1 MRIHKLH
8 IRNFRGIRDFQ
19 TELRRNGALFY
30 GPNGAGKS
38 SVLQSIEFLL
48 TGGVR
53 DLEGSGTG
61 RQDPEKH
68 IRHRGVDPDESWVQA
83 TFLDGDEE
91 ITIKR
96 TVEDSDQLEF
106 VSEHHELP
114 SKLETQRTAMQLSQN
129 RLSRDEVLEFV
140 TTSPGSR
147 GQALNEILRVQNTE
161 DKRKA
166 FAKAVGDQEDKVES
180 LREDL
185 KKQRDDF
192 YDALGD
198 SVPEATDEH
207 VTVDADSDALD
218 VINTLRDEYEVDQL
232 CELNDKEFTADITEP
247 ATYAKSHPLDRP
259 DLRQEF
265 ESIEEWFA
273 GEGEE
278 TIESHR
284 KLRDRI
290 EEFEQDEDLRQDV
303 RAQNLLTQGQ
313 ELLPEFEPDCPLCLH
328 TWGEADDLRARIQE
342 RRDRASH
349 AEELREEIEDLK
361 REQLSLIK
369 DVLSAVETLIK
380 IFDEED
386 PEAYAQPIER
396 WKTELAT
403 AESELSEYRKQ
414 LEAGDVLE
422 IPYSSLSD
430 GELAEKLLPRGFEET
445 VDGMREQWES
455 EQEESE
461 GMSSYRVLAVAQ
473 DRFSRYSEIKS
484 DVETAQDVLST
495 LETINSEFRTARQRH
510 YDRNLEEIQERFE
523 EIYSALHSDEEVE
536 NFSAKL
542 ESTKQGVKF
551 RTSFRDKDTHRPNLV
566 YSEGHQDSMGLALF
580 LAMCEVVGGDAIE
593 FLLLDDVVTSIDTAH
608 RSAIANLLG
617 NEIGEDFQLVMT
629 THDKVWARRLRTT
642 KYIQNTVHFADCTF
656 NAGVHHSEDVAN
668 PWEMID
674 HYLER
679 NDITAAAAWGRKT
692 AEWFCSK
699 GCERFN
705 AELPYGDR
713 ESLGLQDYFD
723 GVVDELEELLDR
735 GNIDS
740 ETEFVESE
748 FQDKKEIVSDLRRL
762 KDEHIWGLNEN
773 IHYNEEFDA
782 SYSPDDL
789 QEDIEVFKKL
799 YHLLH
804 CPKCNTWLKNGQE
817 GVYCRCGTIWK
828 T

>member
-19 TELRRNGALFY
+19 TELRRSGALFY

-53 DLEGSGTG
+53 DLEGTGTG

-68 IRHRGVDPDESWVQA
+68 IRHRGVEPDESWVEA
-83 TFLDGDEE
+83 TFLEGDEE

-96 TVEDSDQLEF
+96 TVEGSDQLEY
-106 VSEHHELP
+106 VSDHHELP
-114 SKLETQRTAMQLSQN
+114 PKLETQRTAMQLSQN

-147 GQALNEILRVQNTE
+147 GEALNEILRVQNTE
-161 DKRKA
+161 NKRKA

-218 VINTLRDEYEVDQL
+218 VINTLRDEYEVDRL
-232 CELNDKEFTADITEP
+232 SELDEGEFTAGITEP

-265 ESIEEWFA
+265 ESIEKWF
-273 GEGEE
+273 GREGEE
-278 TIESHR
+278 ALESHR

-290 EEFEQDEDLRQDV
+290 EEFEEDEDLRQDV
-303 RAQNLLTQGQ
+303 RAQNLLTQG
-313 ELLPEFEPDCPLCLH
+313 EKLLPEFEPDCPLCLH
-328 TWGEADDLRARIQE
+328 TWDEAADLRSRIQE
-342 RRDRASH
+342 RRDRASR

-361 REQLSLIK
+361 DQQLSLIK
-369 DVLSAVETLIK
+369 EVLSAVETLIK
-380 IFDEED
+380 VFDDED

-396 WKTELAT
+396 WKTELDT
-403 AESELSEYRKQ
+403 VESELSEYRKQ
-414 LEAGDVLE
+414 LEGGDVLE
-422 IPYSSLSD
+422 VPYSSLSD
-430 GELAEKLLPRGFEET
+430 GELADKLISGSFE
-445 VDGMREQWES
+445 GNIGNMRDQWEK

-473 DRFSRYSEIKS
+473 DRFSRYSKVKS
-484 DVETAQDVLST
+484 DVEMAENVLST

-536 NFSAKL
+536 DFSAKL
-542 ESTKQGVKF
+542 QSTKQGVKF
-551 RTSFRDKDTHRPNLV
+551 RTSFRDEDTHRPNLV

-593 FLLLDDVVTSIDTAH
+593 FLLLDDVVTSIDAAH

-617 NEIGEDFQLVMT
+617 NEIGEDFQLIMT
-629 THDKVWARRLRTT
+629 THDKVWARRLRTA

-656 NAGVHHSEDVAN
+656 NAGVHHSEDIAD
-668 PWEMID
+668 PWGMID
-674 HYLER
+674 HYLES

-699 GCERFN
+699 GCERFD
-705 AELPYGDR
+705 AELPYSDR

-723 GVVDELEELLDR
+723 GIVDELEELLDR
-735 GNIDS
+735 GSVDS
-740 ETEFVESE
+740 ETKFGESDL
-748 FQDKKEIVSDLRRL
+748 QNKKEIVSDLRRL

-789 QEDIEVFKKL
+789 QDDIEVFKKL
-799 YHLLH
+799 YRLLH
-804 CPKCNTWLKNGQE
+804 CPDCNTWRKDGRE

>member
-1 MRIHKLH
+1 
-8 IRNFRGIRDFQ
+8 
-19 TELRRNGALFY
+19 
-30 GPNGAGKS
+30 
-38 SVLQSIEFLL
+38 
-48 TGGVR
+48 
-53 DLEGSGTG
+53 
-61 RQDPEKH
+61 
-68 IRHRGVDPDESWVQA
+68 
-83 TFLDGDEE
+83 
-91 ITIKR
+91 
-96 TVEDSDQLEF
+96 
-106 VSEHHELP
+106 
-114 SKLETQRTAMQLSQN
+114 MQLSQN

-147 GQALNEILRVQNTE
+147 GEALNEILRVQNTE

-166 FAKAVGDQEDKVES
+166 FAKAVRDQEDKVES

-207 VTVDADSDALD
+207 VTVDADSDSLD
-218 VINTLRDEYEVDQL
+218 VINTLRDEYEIDQIS
-232 CELNDKEFTADITEP
+232 ELDEKEFTADITEP

-259 DLRQEF
+259 DLRQEL
-265 ESIEEWFA
+265 ESIEEWFDW
-273 GEGEE
+273 EGVEAL
-278 TIESHR
+278 ESHR

-290 EEFEQDEDLRQDV
+290 EEFEEDEDLRQDV
-303 RAQNLLTQGQ
+303 RAQNLLTQGE

-328 TWGEADDLRARIQE
+328 TWDEVTDLRSRIQE
-342 RRDRASH
+342 RRDRASR

-361 REQLSLIK
+361 DQQLSLIK
-369 DVLSAVETLIK
+369 DVLSAVETLIRV
-380 IFDEED
+380 FDDED
-386 PEAYAQPIER
+386 LEAYDQPIER
-396 WKTELAT
+396 WKTELDSF
-403 AESELSEYRKQ
+403 ESELSKYRKQ
-414 LEAGDVLE
+414 LEGGDVLE
-422 IPYSSLSD
+422 VPYSSLSD
-430 GELAEKLLPRGFEET
+430 GELADKLLPDSFEET
-445 VDGMREQWES
+445 ADGMREQWEKK
-455 EQEESE
+455 QGESE

-536 NFSAKL
+536 NFSANL
-542 ESTKQGVKF
+542 QSTKQGVKF
-551 RTSFRDKDTHRPNLV
+551 RTSFRDEDTHRPNLV

-593 FLLLDDVVTSIDTAH
+593 FLLLDDVVTSIDAAH

-617 NEIGEDFQLVMT
+617 NEIGENFQLVMT

-656 NAGVHHSEDVAN
+656 NAGVHHSEDIAN
-668 PWEMID
+668 PWGMID
-674 HYLER
+674 HYLEG

-699 GCERFN
+699 GCERFD

-723 GVVDELEELLDR
+723 GVVDELEDLLDR
-735 GNIDS
+735 GNVDG
-740 ETEFVESE
+740 ETKFGEPE
-748 FQDKKEIVSDLRRL
+748 FQNKREIVDDLRRL

-789 QEDIEVFKKL
+789 REDIEVFKEL
-799 YHLLH
+799 YRLLH
-804 CPKCNTWLKNGQE
+804 CPDCNTWRKDGRE
-817 GVYCRCGTIWK
+817 GIYCRCGTVWK

>member
-8 IRNFRGIRDFQ
+8 IRNFRGIRDYQ
-19 TELRRNGALFY
+19 TELRRSGALFY

-53 DLEGSGTG
+53 DLEGTGTG
-61 RQDPEKH
+61 RQDAEKH
-68 IRHRGVDPDESWVQA
+68 IRHRGVEPDESWVEA
-83 TFLDGDEE
+83 TFLEGDEE

-96 TVEDSDQLEF
+96 TVEDSDQLEY
-106 VSEHHELP
+106 VSDHHELP
-114 SKLETQRTAMQLSQN
+114 PKLQTQRTAMQLSQN

-147 GQALNEILRVQNTE
+147 GEALNEILRVQNTE

-166 FAKAVGDQEDKVES
+166 FAKAVRDQEDKVES

-218 VINTLRDEYEVDQL
+218 VINTLRDEYEIDQIS
-232 CELNDKEFTADITEP
+232 ELDEKEFTADITEP

-259 DLRQEF
+259 DLRQEL
-265 ESIEEWFA
+265 ESIEEWFDW
-273 GEGEE
+273 EGVEAL
-278 TIESHR
+278 ESHR

-290 EEFEQDEDLRQDV
+290 EEFEEDEDLRQDV
-303 RAQNLLTQGQ
+303 RAQNLLTQGE

-328 TWGEADDLRARIQE
+328 TWDEATDLRSRIQE
-342 RRDRASH
+342 RRDRASR

-361 REQLSLIK
+361 DQQLSLIK
-369 DVLSAVETLIK
+369 DVLSAVETLIRV
-380 IFDEED
+380 FDDED
-386 PEAYAQPIER
+386 LEAYDQPTER
-396 WKTELAT
+396 WKTELDSF
-403 AESELSEYRKQ
+403 ESELSKYRKQ
-414 LEAGDVLE
+414 LEGGDVLE
-422 IPYSSLSD
+422 VPYSSLSD
-430 GELAEKLLPRGFEET
+430 GELADKLLPDSFEET
-445 VDGMREQWES
+445 ADGMREQWEK

-495 LETINSEFRTARQRH
+495 LETIDSEFRTARQRH

-536 NFSAKL
+536 DFSANL
-542 ESTKQGVKF
+542 QSTKQGVKF
-551 RTSFRDKDTHRPNLV
+551 RTSFRDEDTHRPNLV

-593 FLLLDDVVTSIDTAH
+593 FLLLDDVVTSIDAAH

-656 NAGVHHSEDVAN
+656 NTGVHHSEDIAN
-668 PWEMID
+668 PWGMID
-674 HYLER
+674 HYLEG

-699 GCERFN
+699 GCERFD

-723 GVVDELEELLDR
+723 GVVDELEDLLDR
-735 GNIDS
+735 GNVDG
-740 ETEFVESE
+740 ETKFGEPE
-748 FQDKKEIVSDLRRL
+748 FQNKREIVDDLRRL

-789 QEDIEVFKKL
+789 REDIEVFKEL
-799 YHLLH
+799 YRLLH
-804 CPKCNTWLKNGQE
+804 CPDCNTWRKDGRE
-817 GVYCRCGTIWK
+817 GIYCRCGTVWK

>member
-19 TELRRNGALFY
+19 TEFRRNGALFY

-68 IRHRGVDPDESWVQA
+68 IHHRGFDPDESWVKA

-96 TVEDSDQLEF
+96 TVKNSDQFEF
-106 VSEHHELP
+106 ISDHHDLP

-147 GQALNEILRVQNTE
+147 GDALNDILRVQNTE

-166 FAKAVGDQEDKVES
+166 FAKAVRDQKERVETLED
-180 LREDL
+180 DL
-185 KKQRDDF
+185 QKQRDNF
-192 YDALGD
+192 YDALED
-198 SVPEATDEH
+198 SVPEVADEH

-218 VINTLRDEYEVDQL
+218 ILNTLRDKYEVDQL
-232 CELNDKEFTADITEP
+232 SDLDEKAFTADITEP
-247 ATYAKSHPLDRP
+247 ATYAKSHPLYRP

-265 ESIEEWFA
+265 ESVEEWFA
-273 GEGEE
+273 REGEE
-278 TIESHR
+278 ALESHR
-284 KLRDRI
+284 KLRERI
-290 EEFEQDEDLRQDV
+290 EEFDQDEGLRQDV
-303 RAQNLLTQGQ
+303 RAQNLLIQGQ
-313 ELLPEFEPDCPLCLH
+313 ELLPKFEPDCPLCLQ
-328 TWGEADDLRARIQE
+328 TWDEAADLRRRIQR

-349 AEELREEIEDLK
+349 AEELREEIEELK
-361 REQLSLIK
+361 NEQVRLIK
-369 DVLSAVETLIK
+369 NILSVVETFLK
-380 IFDEED
+380 LFDDED
-386 PEAYAQPIER
+386 PEAFSQPIEH
-396 WKTELAT
+396 WKTELDSV
-403 AESELSEYRKQ
+403 ENKLSGYRKQ
-414 LEAGDVLE
+414 LEGGDILE
-422 IPYSSLSD
+422 LPYSSLSD
-430 GELAEKLLPRGFEET
+430 DELADKLLPSELKHIVE
-445 VDGMREQWES
+445 GMREHWENK
-455 EQEESE
+455 QKESE

-484 DVETAQDVLST
+484 DVERAQEISST
-495 LETINSEFRTARQRH
+495 LETVNSEFRTARQRH

-523 EIYSALHSDEEVE
+523 EIYSGLHSDEEIE

-551 RTSFRDKDTHRPNLV
+551 RTSFRDEDTHRPNLV

-593 FLLLDDVVTSIDTAH
+593 FLLLDDVITSIDAAH
-608 RSAIANLLG
+608 RSAIADLLG
-617 NEIGEDFQLVMT
+617 NKIGDNFQLVMT
-629 THDKVWARRLRTT
+629 SHDKVWARRLRTT
-642 KYIQNTVHFADCTF
+642 KYIQNTIHFADCTF
-656 NAGVHHSEDVAN
+656 DAGVHHSEDIAN
-668 PWEMID
+668 PWDMID
-674 HYLER
+674 HHLEKD
-679 NDITAAAAWGRKT
+679 DITAAAAWGRKT

-699 GCERFN
+699 GCENFN
-705 AELPYGDR
+705 AEIAYGDR
-713 ESLGLQDYFD
+713 ESLALQDYFD
-723 GVVDELEELLDR
+723 GVVDELEDMLDA
-735 GNIDS
+735 GYVDD
-740 ETEFVESE
+740 ETEFGEPE
-748 FQDKKEIVSDLRRL
+748 LRDKQAIVSDLRRL
-762 KDEHIWGLNEN
+762 KHEHIWGLNEN

-782 SYSPDDL
+782 SYSSDDL
-789 QEDIEVFKKL
+789 REDIEVFENL
-799 YHLLH
+799 YRILH
-804 CPKCNTWLKNGQE
+804 CSDCNTWRKEGQE
-817 GVYCRCGTIWK
+817 GVYCRCGTLWK

>member
-8 IRNFRGIRDFQ
+8 IRNFRGIRDYQ
-19 TELRRNGALFY
+19 TELRRSGALFY

-53 DLEGSGTG
+53 DLEGTGTG
-61 RQDPEKH
+61 RQDAEKH
-68 IRHRGVDPDESWVQA
+68 IRHRGVEPDESWVEA
-83 TFLDGDEE
+83 TFLEGDEE

-96 TVEDSDQLEF
+96 TVEDSDQLEY
-106 VSEHHELP
+106 VSDHHELP
-114 SKLETQRTAMQLSQN
+114 PKLQTQRTAMQLSQN

-147 GQALNEILRVQNTE
+147 GEALNEILRVQNTE

-166 FAKAVGDQEDKVES
+166 FAKAVRDQEDKVES

-218 VINTLRDEYEVDQL
+218 VINTLRDEYEIDQIS
-232 CELNDKEFTADITEP
+232 ELDEKEFTADITEP

-259 DLRQEF
+259 DLRQEL
-265 ESIEEWFA
+265 ESIEEWFDW
-273 GEGEE
+273 EGVEAL
-278 TIESHR
+278 ESHR

-290 EEFEQDEDLRQDV
+290 EEFEEDEDLRQDV
-303 RAQNLLTQGQ
+303 RAQNLLTQGE

-328 TWGEADDLRARIQE
+328 TWDEATDLRSRIQE
-342 RRDRASH
+342 RRDRASR

-361 REQLSLIK
+361 DQQLSLIK
-369 DVLSAVETLIK
+369 DVLSAVETLIRV
-380 IFDEED
+380 FDDED
-386 PEAYAQPIER
+386 LEAYDQPIER
-396 WKTELAT
+396 WKTELDSF
-403 AESELSEYRKQ
+403 ESELSKYRKQ
-414 LEAGDVLE
+414 LEGGDVLE
-422 IPYSSLSD
+422 VPYSSLSD
-430 GELAEKLLPRGFEET
+430 GELADKLLPDSFEET
-445 VDGMREQWES
+445 ADGMREQWEK

-495 LETINSEFRTARQRH
+495 LETIDSEFRTARQRH
-510 YDRNLEEIQERFE
+510 YDRNLEEIQERFG

-536 NFSAKL
+536 DFSANL
-542 ESTKQGVKF
+542 HSTKQGVKF
-551 RTSFRDKDTHRPNLV
+551 RTSFRDEDTHRPNLV

-593 FLLLDDVVTSIDTAH
+593 FLLLDDVVTSIDAAH

-656 NAGVHHSEDVAN
+656 NAGVHHSEDIAN
-668 PWEMID
+668 PWGMID
-674 HYLER
+674 HYLEG

-699 GCERFN
+699 GCERFD

-723 GVVDELEELLDR
+723 GVVDELEDLLDR
-735 GNIDS
+735 GNVDG
-740 ETEFVESE
+740 ETKFGEPE
-748 FQDKKEIVSDLRRL
+748 FQNKREIVDDLRRL

-789 QEDIEVFKKL
+789 REDIEVFKEL
-799 YHLLH
+799 YRLLH
-804 CPKCNTWLKNGQE
+804 CPDCNTWRKDGRE
-817 GVYCRCGTIWK
+817 GIYCRCGTVWK

>member
-8 IRNFRGIRDFQ
+8 IRNFRGVRDFQ
-19 TELRRNGALFY
+19 TELRRSGALFY

-48 TGGVR
+48 TGSVR

-68 IRHRGVDPDESWVQA
+68 IRHRGVEPDESWVKA

-91 ITIKR
+91 ITIRR
-96 TVEDSDQLEF
+96 TVEDSDQLEY
-106 VSEHHELP
+106 VSDHHELP
-114 SKLETQRTAMQLSQN
+114 PKLETQRTAMQLSQN

-147 GQALNEILRVQNTE
+147 GEALNDILRVQNTE

-198 SVPEATDEH
+198 SVPEAIDEH

-218 VINTLRDEYEVDQL
+218 VINTLRDGYEVGL
-232 CELNDKEFTADITEP
+232 LSELDEKEFTADITEP
-247 ATYAKSHPLDRP
+247 ATYEKSHPLDRP

-265 ESIEEWFA
+265 ESIEEWFDW
-273 GEGEE
+273 EGEE
-278 TIESHR
+278 AIESYR

-290 EEFEQDEDLRQDV
+290 EEFEEDEDLRQDV
-303 RAQNLLTQGQ
+303 RAQNLLTQGE

-328 TWGEADDLRARIQE
+328 TWDEAADLRSRIQE
-342 RRDRASH
+342 RRDRASR

-361 REQLSLIK
+361 YQQVSLIK

-380 IFDEED
+380 VFDDED

-396 WKTELAT
+396 WKTSLDAFET
-403 AESELSEYRKQ
+403 ELSEYRKQ
-414 LEAGDVLE
+414 LEGGDVLE
-422 IPYSSLSD
+422 VPYSSFSNE
-430 GELAEKLLPRGFEET
+430 ELADKLLPISFEET
-445 VDGMREQWES
+445 IDGMREQWER
-455 EQEESE
+455 EQKESE
-461 GMSSYRVLAVAQ
+461 GMSSYRALAVAQ

-484 DVETAQDVLST
+484 DVETAEDVLST

-536 NFSAKL
+536 DFLAEL
-542 ESTKQGVKF
+542 QSTKQGVKF
-551 RTSFRDKDTHRPNLV
+551 RTSFRDEDTHRPNLV

-593 FLLLDDVVTSIDTAH
+593 FLLLDDVVTSIDAAH

-642 KYIQNTVHFADCTF
+642 KYIQNTAHFADCTF
-656 NAGVHHSEDVAN
+656 NAGVHHSEDIAN
-668 PWEMID
+668 PWGMID
-674 HYLER
+674 YYLDG

-699 GCERFN
+699 GCERFD

-723 GVVDELEELLDR
+723 GVVDELEDLLDR
-735 GNIDS
+735 GSVDS
-740 ETEFVESE
+740 DTVFGESDLQNKE
-748 FQDKKEIVSDLRRL
+748 EIVSDLRRL

-789 QEDIEVFKKL
+789 LADIEVFKEL

-804 CPKCNTWLKNGQE
+804 CPDCNTWREDGRE
-817 GVYCRCGTIWK
+817 GVYCHCGTIWK

>member
-19 TELRRNGALFY
+19 TELRRSGALFY

-53 DLEGSGTG
+53 DLEGTGTG

-68 IRHRGVDPDESWVQA
+68 IRHRGVEPDESWVEA
-83 TFLDGDEE
+83 TFLEGDEE

-96 TVEDSDQLEF
+96 TVEDSDQLEC
-106 VSEHHELP
+106 VSDHYELP
-114 SKLETQRTAMQLSQN
+114 PKLQTQRTAMQLSQN

-147 GQALNEILRVQNTE
+147 GEALNEILRVQNTE

-166 FAKAVGDQEDKVES
+166 FAKAVRDQEDKVES

-218 VINTLRDEYEVDQL
+218 VINTLRDEYGIDQVS
-232 CELNDKEFTADITEP
+232 ELDEKEFTADITEP

-265 ESIEEWFA
+265 ESIEEWFDW
-273 GEGEE
+273 EGVEAV
-278 TIESHR
+278 ESHQ

-290 EEFEQDEDLRQDV
+290 EEFEEDEDLRQDV
-303 RAQNLLTQGQ
+303 RAQNLLTQGE

-328 TWGEADDLRARIQE
+328 TWDEATDLRSRIQE
-342 RRDRASH
+342 RRDRASR

-361 REQLSLIK
+361 DQQLSLIK
-369 DVLSAVETLIK
+369 DALSAVETLIRV
-380 IFDEED
+380 FDDED
-386 PEAYAQPIER
+386 LEAYDQPVER
-396 WKTELAT
+396 WKTELDSF
-403 AESELSEYRKQ
+403 ESELSKYRKQ
-414 LEAGDVLE
+414 LEGGDVLE

-430 GELAEKLLPRGFEET
+430 GELTDKLLPDSFEET
-445 VDGMREQWES
+445 ADGMREQWEK

-536 NFSAKL
+536 NFSANL
-542 ESTKQGVKF
+542 QSTKQGVKF
-551 RTSFRDKDTHRPNLV
+551 RTSFRDEDTHRPNLV

-593 FLLLDDVVTSIDTAH
+593 FLLLDDVVTSIDAAH

-656 NAGVHHSEDVAN
+656 NAGVHHSEDIAN
-668 PWEMID
+668 PWGMID
-674 HYLER
+674 HYLEG

-699 GCERFN
+699 GCERFD

-723 GVVDELEELLDR
+723 GVVDELEDLLDR
-735 GNIDS
+735 GNVDG
-740 ETEFVESE
+740 ETKFGEPE
-748 FQDKKEIVSDLRRL
+748 FQNKREIVDDLRRL

-789 QEDIEVFKKL
+789 REDIEVFKEL
-799 YHLLH
+799 YRLLH
-804 CPKCNTWLKNGQE
+804 CPDCNTWRKDGRE
-817 GVYCRCGTIWK
+817 GIYCRCGTVWK